1 MKRIETKRDH
11 ALAMKRLE
19 QWMLSDPESGDSEEA
34 EFVELAIQIEAFE
47 RDAFPIPKPT
57 AEGIAEIRR
66 LHLHPSSR

>member
-11 ALAMKRLE
+11 ALAVKRLE
-19 QWMLSDPESGDSEEA
+19 QWMLSDPEPGDSEEA

-57 AEGIAEIRR
+57 AEGIAEFRR
-66 LHLHPSSR
+66 LHLDQSSL